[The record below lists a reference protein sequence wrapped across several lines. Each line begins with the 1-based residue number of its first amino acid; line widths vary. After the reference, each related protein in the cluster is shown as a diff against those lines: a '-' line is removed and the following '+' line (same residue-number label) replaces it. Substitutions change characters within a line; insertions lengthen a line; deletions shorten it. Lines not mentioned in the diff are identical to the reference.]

1 MNKGSE
7 KVIERRLVEAVKQRG
22 GLCIKLLCD
31 QFLGLPDRM
40 CLLPEG
46 VIIFVEVKTTGCKPR
61 KIQSFVHSQLRALGF
76 AVEIIDRIEDINTI
90 INRYVNRESTT

>member
-1 MNKGSE
+1 MNRGSE

-46 VIIFVEVKTTGCKPR
+46 VIIFVEVKTTGRKPR

-76 AVEIIDRIEDINTI
+76 AVEVIDRIEDINMI